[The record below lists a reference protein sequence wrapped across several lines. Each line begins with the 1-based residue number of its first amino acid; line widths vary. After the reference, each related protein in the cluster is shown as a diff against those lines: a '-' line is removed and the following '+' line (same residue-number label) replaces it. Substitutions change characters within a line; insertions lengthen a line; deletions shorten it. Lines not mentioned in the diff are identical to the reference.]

1 MNIRLSAILLALM
14 AQGLYADVVVIGPD
28 ILNGSF
34 ESGVMSPWGDGTAVS
49 NGGFAAEGNWYA
61 QTNPDMWRAGIFQFF
76 PAVSTSMP
84 NFLLTFQIRD
94 GAPPYTYVG
103 CALGGRRKDKSF
115 VYAPEIQLSA
125 PPPSSDGWVTHSY
138 LFTFNE
144 AWDES
149 QNMTVSIDWDD
160 GETNSVAY
168 LDDVRLTQISDP
180 TSIQS
185 LSVMDG
191 SITLTIQHLA
201 ASNTFSIQRC
211 FNLTN
216 DTWGSVS
223 NLLLTAPEVQWS
235 EDASNE
241 WDKVFYRL
249 KKE

>member
-1 MNIRLSAILLALM
+1 MKIRLSVILLILT
-14 AQGLYADVVVIGPD
+14 AQGLHADIVIIGPD
-28 ILNGSF
+28 TLNGNF
-34 ESGVMSPWGDGTAVS
+34 EAGVISPWGDGTVVS

-76 PAVSTSMP
+76 PAASTSMP

-94 GAPPYTYVG
+94 GAPPYTDVG
-103 CALGGRRKDKSF
+103 CALGGRRNDDSF

-125 PPPSSDGWVTHSY
+125 PPPSADGWTTHRY
-138 LFTFNE
+138 LFTFAE

-149 QNMTVSIDWDD
+149 RPMQLTIDWDN
-160 GETNSVAY
+160 GATNSVAY

-180 TSIQS
+180 TIIQNMS
-185 LSVMDG
+185 MADG
-191 SITLTIQHLA
+191 SVTLTIQHLA

-211 FNLTN
+211 VDLAGGA
-216 DTWGSVS
+216 WGSVS
-223 NLLLTAPEVQWS
+223 NILLTAPELQWS
-235 EDASNE
+235 EDISNQ